1 MPPARAYDP
10 RARRA
15 RRGAAVPINGPIKV
29 ILNPTAGT
37 AIALEQL
44 QEALEELGEVA
55 IARTERAGHAEEL
68 ARAAAD
74 EGFGTVVAAGG
85 DGTLHEIVNGLSEA
99 GGRCRLGLVPLG
111 TGNDFA
117 RTLGIPLE
125 PREAVAV
132 LARGDTR
139 ETDVVDL
146 TIGGRLRRMINSSAG
161 GLVGELGERMDKRN
175 KEWWGSLAYFISAA
189 IELPRMQEY
198 RLRLAFD
205 DSPRWELDGLD
216 MFVGNGRSVGGGVR
230 ATPEAM
236 LNDGKIDVLIA
247 PTAPMATIA
256 LWGAKVLTGQH
267 RPDDGLIT
275 RRAARLEVDS
285 DPPMPINADGEL
297 LGTTP
302 AVYEVRPRALRVIVG
317 QSDAF

>member
-1 MPPARAYDP
+1 MPIEPPDNART
-10 RARRA
+10 
-15 RRGAAVPINGPIKV
+15 KV
-29 ILNPTAGT
+29 ILNPAAGS
-37 AIALEQL
+37 AIAVEQL
-44 QEALEELGEVA
+44 REALGELLGDVS
-55 IARTERAGHAEEL
+55 IAPTERAGHAEEL

-74 EGFGTVVAAGG
+74 EGFDTVVIAGG
-85 DGTLHEIVNGLSEA
+85 DGTLHEAVNGLAA
-99 GGRCRLGLVPLG
+99 GGYRARLGLVPLG

-125 PREAVAV
+125 PRGAVAV

-139 ETDVVDL
+139 AVDVVDL
-146 TIGGRLRRMINSSAG
+146 TIGGTLRRMINSSAG

-198 RLRLAFD
+198 RLGVRFD
-205 DSPRWELDGLD
+205 DSTHWELDALD

-230 ATPEAM
+230 ATPAAM
-236 LNDGKIDVLIA
+236 LNDGKVDVLIA
-247 PTAPMATIA
+247 PTAPMATVAI
-256 LWGAKVLTGQH
+256 WGAKVLTGQH

-275 RRAARLEVDS
+275 RRTGRLEVVA

-317 QSDAF
+317 ETDAC